1 MRFLRTLVD
10 KVALACANVI
20 GVRFYETEEAPTSE
34 KLTELQAVVD
44 CSAEL
49 TCLFYKEQRFDKV
62 YRMGKFNKVPYTG
75 YIVECR
81 FHDSEKTFFYN
92 YRMLRVLYR
101 SHFYTKMT
109 DEIVFRVLGL
119 IFLRDISERLKS
131 ASDPTASA

>member
-1 MRFLRTLVD
+1 MRFLRTLMD
-10 KVALACANVI
+10 YVAMACANVM

-34 KLTELQAVVD
+34 RLTELQAVLD

-62 YRMGKFNKVPYTG
+62 YRMGKFSKVPYTG

-81 FHDSEKTFFYN
+81 FRDSEHTFFYN

-101 SHFYTKMT
+101 SRFYSRLT
-109 DEIVFRVLGL
+109 DDIVFRMLGL
-119 IFLRDISERLKS
+119 IFLKDISERLKGAHDPIVS
-131 ASDPTASA
+131 A